1 MARTEDAAPDRPR
14 PAAQV
19 WYVEARGEGA
29 RDLLGVFLD
38 TLDGQPGFLGA
49 ELLHS
54 PAQPDLAL
62 VASRWAAGPPALAL
76 PEGARAWTFE
86 VLAAR

>member
-1 MARTEDAAPDRPR
+1 MATEGGA
-14 PAAQV
+14 AAQV

-29 RDLLGVFLD
+29 RGRLGLFLD
-38 TLDGQPGFLGA
+38 TLGAQPGFLGA
-49 ELLHS
+49 ELLLS

-86 VLAAR
+86 VFAAR